1 MDPFERLPVEL
12 IYHILLFTSDFVGV
26 ESLLTA
32 SPRVR
37 AVFLDRPGLIFQEM
51 MDSNSMS
58 SAAPIRKIIQKVRLL
73 HSPSFNFHNF
83 EEYIQCT
90 ERTGD
95 QLGIHSSDAEVL
107 QMMQICVQIQ
117 RLACTCLW
125 TMQES
130 FISAVGAS
138 PAGVL
143 SGSIRA
149 QKAAKPFSW
158 VEESNIY
165 WSLWHLRH
173 YSDLHHYASRLN
185 WPEESRK
192 KVRNYHRWN
201 GIECM
206 STEYISSVAA
216 VLSDL
221 GLSPVYSY
229 PRLGEHK
236 ESIQAVWWYP
246 SQTPPPLFHS
256 FEFERGM
263 NVPIWP
269 LPPTPPDDLV
279 SFVWNLDVKG
289 CGRRT
294 LLMDAYKNWA
304 YLRPNTGYTRLSIQ
318 LYRRLGIFF
327 WDSWRMYST
336 GLDIRGNF
344 GLRRPAPDG
353 DEELVELL
361 GVHYAPVEEWR
372 SRWLTLAGTMGD
384 IVIAKR

>member
-26 ESLLTA
+26 ESLLVA

-51 MDSNSMS
+51 MESNSIS

-73 HSPSFNFHNF
+73 HSPSSNFHNF

-95 QLGIHSSDAEVL
+95 QLGIHSNDAEVL
-107 QMMQICVQIQ
+107 QMMQVCAQIQ

-125 TMQES
+125 TMQEN

-138 PAGVL
+138 PAGPL
-143 SGSIRA
+143 SGSMRA

-158 VEESNIY
+158 VEESNMY
-165 WSLWHLRH
+165 WGLWHLRH

-185 WPEESRK
+185 WPEESMKRA
-192 KVRNYHRWN
+192 REYHTWN
-201 GIECM
+201 DIERM
-206 STEYISSVAA
+206 TTEVISTVAA

-229 PRLGEHK
+229 PHLGEHK

-256 FEFERGM
+256 LEFARGM

-269 LPPTPPDDLV
+269 SPPTPPDDLV
-279 SFVWNLDVKG
+279 TESWNLDVRG

-294 LLMDAYKNWA
+294 IHMEMYKNWA
-304 YLRPNTGYTRLSIQ
+304 YQRPNPGYTRLSIQ
-318 LYRRLGIFF
+318 PYRRLGIFV
-327 WDSWRMYST
+327 WDLWRMYST
-336 GLDIRGNF
+336 GLVVWNYR
-344 GLRRPAPDG
+344 GLRTPAPDG
-353 DEELVELL
+353 DAELVELL
-361 GVHYAPVEEWR
+361 GVHHASMEEWR
-372 SRWLTLAGTMGD
+372 SRWLTLAGTM
-384 IVIAKR
+384 